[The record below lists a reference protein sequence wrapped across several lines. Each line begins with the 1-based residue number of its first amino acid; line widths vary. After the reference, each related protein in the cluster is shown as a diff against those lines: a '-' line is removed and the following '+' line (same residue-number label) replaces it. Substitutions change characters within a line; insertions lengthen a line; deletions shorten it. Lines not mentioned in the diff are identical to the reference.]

1 MLSHCILLDSHNYDT
16 IAWTNLSSRPAYPNY
31 TTFAMSQQESGR
43 SNKTS
48 KNQVGIGIDFG
59 TSNSA
64 AAIFDGSKVHLVKL
78 ENDSLIMPS
87 ATYIDRDYKIQTGQK
102 AIDSYIQ
109 SNAGR
114 TVELSAEVL
123 GEQRSSAGQIGDHGL
138 PEEANT
144 EKVYGQSFIDS
155 GQEGRLFRGVKRLL
169 ASNKEVKLMV
179 FDRAFRIVALIT
191 PLIVRIKAAISAAL
205 QENLRHGE
213 PSFHACIGH
222 PVNFEGSREKINNT
236 QAISL
241 LSEACTYARVKNQTY
256 YPEPIAASLSYLHE
270 NPTKIDETVLTVD
283 FGGGTLDLCVLKRS
297 AHNFE
302 VVATHGIGLGGD
314 HIDQQMFRK
323 VILPMLGKGERWV
336 RDGEDRE
343 IETIFP
349 FEEYEELLLN
359 WAISYMLNQNKFT
372 TPVIQR
378 MNHGDDASVK
388 FRRLYDLIKNNHS
401 YLIFQHL
408 RDLKIALSSQESARL
423 DIPELDID
431 TEITRNE
438 FEKNISLQLE
448 RFRLAVDC
456 LLDKNNLR
464 PESIDS
470 VIRTGGSCLIP
481 AVTDILEELF
491 PEKVIKHN
499 PFTSVATGLAIAS
512 YKNLGKRPDKPDC

>member
-1 MLSHCILLDSHNYDT
+1 MT
-16 IAWTNLSSRPAYPNY
+16 
-31 TTFAMSQQESGR
+31 QQESGR
-43 SNKTS
+43 SS
-48 KNQVGIGIDFG
+48 KISSNHVGIGIDFG

-64 AAIFDGSKVHLVKL
+64 AAIFDGRKVNLVKL
-78 ENDSLIMPS
+78 EDDSLIMPS
-87 ATYIDRDYKIQTGQK
+87 ATYVDRDYKIQTGQR
-102 AIDSYIQ
+102 AIDSYIL

-123 GEQRSSAGQIGDHGL
+123 GEQRSSTGQIGDHGL

-179 FDRAFRIVALIT
+179 FDKAFRVVALIT
-191 PLIVRIKAAISAAL
+191 PLLVRIKAAISSL
-205 QENLRHGE
+205 LKENLNYDV
-213 PSFHACIGH
+213 PAFHACIGH
-222 PVNFEGSREKINNT
+222 PVNFEGSQENSNNT
-236 QAISL
+236 QALAL
-241 LSEACTYARVKNQTY
+241 LSEAYSYADFKNQTY

-270 NPTKIDETVLTVD
+270 NPATIDETLLTVD
-283 FGGGTLDLCVLKRS
+283 FGGGTLDLCILKRN
-297 AHNFE
+297 ANNFE

-314 HIDQQMFRK
+314 HIDQQMFRE
-323 VILPMLGKGERWV
+323 VIFPMLGKGERWV

-349 FEEYEELLLN
+349 FEDYEELLLN
-359 WAISYMLNQNKFT
+359 WAVSYMLNQNKFT

-408 RDLKIALSSQESARL
+408 RELKIALSSQESARL

-431 TEITRNE
+431 KVITRVE
-438 FEKNISLQLE
+438 FEKNISFQLE
-448 RFRLAVDC
+448 KFRLAVDC
-456 LLDKNNLR
+456 LLGRNNLL

-481 AVTDILEELF
+481 AVTNILEELF
-491 PEKVIKHN
+491 PEKVIEHN
-499 PFTSVATGLAIAS
+499 PFTSVATGLAIAN
-512 YKNLGKRPDKPDC
+512 YKNLGNRPVHLRVLES

>member
-1 MLSHCILLDSHNYDT
+1 MT
-16 IAWTNLSSRPAYPNY
+16 
-31 TTFAMSQQESGR
+31 QQESGR
-43 SNKTS
+43 SS
-48 KNQVGIGIDFG
+48 KISSNHVGIGIDFG

-64 AAIFDGSKVHLVKL
+64 AAIFDGRKVNLVKL
-78 ENDSLIMPS
+78 EDDSLIMPS
-87 ATYIDRDYKIQTGQK
+87 ATYVDRDYKIQTGQR
-102 AIDSYIQ
+102 AIDSYIL

-123 GEQRSSAGQIGDHGL
+123 GEQRSSTGQIGDHGL

-179 FDRAFRIVALIT
+179 FDKAFRVVALIT
-191 PLIVRIKAAISAAL
+191 PLLVRIKAAISSL
-205 QENLRHGE
+205 LKENLNYDV
-213 PSFHACIGH
+213 PAFHACIGH
-222 PVNFEGSREKINNT
+222 PVNFEGSQENSNNT
-236 QAISL
+236 QALAL
-241 LSEACTYARVKNQTY
+241 LSEAYSYADFKNQTY

-270 NPTKIDETVLTVD
+270 NPATIDETLLTVD
-283 FGGGTLDLCVLKRS
+283 FGGGTLDLCILKRN
-297 AHNFE
+297 ANNFE

-314 HIDQQMFRK
+314 HIDQQMFRE
-323 VILPMLGKGERWV
+323 VIFPMLGKGERWV

-349 FEEYEELLLN
+349 FEDYEELLLN
-359 WAISYMLNQNKFT
+359 WAVSYMLNQNKFT

-408 RDLKIALSSQESARL
+408 RDLKIALSSQESAKL

-431 TEITRNE
+431 KVITRVE
-438 FEKNISLQLE
+438 FEKYISFQLE
-448 RFRLAVDC
+448 KFRLAVDC
-456 LLDKNNLR
+456 LLGGNNLL

-481 AVTDILEELF
+481 AVTNILEELF
-491 PEKVIKHN
+491 PEKVIEHN
-499 PFTSVATGLAIAS
+499 PFTSVATGLAIAN
-512 YKNLGKRPDKPDC
+512 YKNLGNRPVHLRVLES

>member
-1 MLSHCILLDSHNYDT
+1 MT
-16 IAWTNLSSRPAYPNY
+16 
-31 TTFAMSQQESGR
+31 QQESGR
-43 SNKTS
+43 SS
-48 KNQVGIGIDFG
+48 KISSNHVGIGIDFG

-64 AAIFDGSKVHLVKL
+64 AAIFDGRKVNLVKL
-78 ENDSLIMPS
+78 EDDSLIMPS
-87 ATYIDRDYKIQTGQK
+87 ATYVDRDYKIQTGQR
-102 AIDSYIQ
+102 AIDSYIL

-123 GEQRSSAGQIGDHGL
+123 GEQRSSTGQIGDHGL

-179 FDRAFRIVALIT
+179 FDKAFRVVALIT
-191 PLIVRIKAAISAAL
+191 PLLVRIKAAISSL
-205 QENLRHGE
+205 LKENLNYDV
-213 PSFHACIGH
+213 PAFHACIGH
-222 PVNFEGSREKINNT
+222 PVNFEGSQENSNNT
-236 QAISL
+236 QALAL
-241 LSEACTYARVKNQTY
+241 LSEAYSYADFKNQTY

-270 NPTKIDETVLTVD
+270 NPATIDETLLTVD
-283 FGGGTLDLCVLKRS
+283 FGGGTLDLCILKRN
-297 AHNFE
+297 ANNFE

-314 HIDQQMFRK
+314 HIDQQMFRE
-323 VILPMLGKGERWV
+323 VIFPMLGKGERWV

-349 FEEYEELLLN
+349 FEDYEELLLN
-359 WAISYMLNQNKFT
+359 WAVSYMLNQNKFT

-408 RDLKIALSSQESARL
+408 RDLKIALSSQESAKL

-431 TEITRNE
+431 KVITRVE
-438 FEKNISLQLE
+438 FEKYISFQLDK
-448 RFRLAVDC
+448 FRLAVDC
-456 LLDKNNLR
+456 LLGRNNLL

-481 AVTDILEELF
+481 AVTNILEELF
-491 PEKVIKHN
+491 PEKVIEHN
-499 PFTSVATGLAIAS
+499 PFTSVATGLAIAN
-512 YKNLGKRPDKPDC
+512 YKNLGNRPVHLRVLES

>member
-1 MLSHCILLDSHNYDT
+1 MT
-16 IAWTNLSSRPAYPNY
+16 
-31 TTFAMSQQESGR
+31 QQESGR
-43 SNKTS
+43 SS
-48 KNQVGIGIDFG
+48 KISSNHVGIGIDFG

-64 AAIFDGSKVHLVKL
+64 AAIFDGRKVNLVKL
-78 ENDSLIMPS
+78 EDDSLIMPS
-87 ATYIDRDYKIQTGQK
+87 ATYVDRDYKIQTGQR
-102 AIDSYIQ
+102 AIDSYIL

-123 GEQRSSAGQIGDHGL
+123 GEQRSSTGQIGDHGL

-179 FDRAFRIVALIT
+179 FDKAFRVVALIT
-191 PLIVRIKAAISAAL
+191 PLLVRIKAAISSL
-205 QENLRHGE
+205 LKENLNYDV
-213 PSFHACIGH
+213 PAFHACIGH
-222 PVNFEGSREKINNT
+222 PVNFEGSQENSNNT
-236 QAISL
+236 QALAL
-241 LSEACTYARVKNQTY
+241 LSEAYSYADFKNQTY

-270 NPTKIDETVLTVD
+270 NPATIDETLLTVD
-283 FGGGTLDLCVLKRS
+283 FGGGTLDLCILKRN
-297 AHNFE
+297 ANNFE

-314 HIDQQMFRK
+314 HIDQQMFRE
-323 VILPMLGKGERWV
+323 VIFPMLGKGERWV

-349 FEEYEELLLN
+349 FEDYEELLLN
-359 WAISYMLNQNKFT
+359 WAVSYMLNQNKFT

-431 TEITRNE
+431 KVITRVE
-438 FEKNISLQLE
+438 FEKNISFQLE
-448 RFRLAVDC
+448 KFRLAVDC
-456 LLDKNNLR
+456 LLGRNNLL

-481 AVTDILEELF
+481 AVTNILEELF
-491 PEKVIKHN
+491 PKKVIEHN
-499 PFTSVATGLAIAS
+499 PFTSVATGLAIAN
-512 YKNLGKRPDKPDC
+512 YKNLGNRPVHLRVLES